1 MSATT
6 VLDVAAVDAAEL
18 PVACEDAA
26 TYEHAV
32 FVVGVRAGVA
42 GIIVGFGDVVGA
54 SLPPSLPAGSRLSP
68 STLLSARPPYKS
80 PSTSRGKCPCPSTS
94 SNQGHF

>member
-6 VLDVAAVDAAEL
+6 VLDVAAVDAEEL
-18 PVACEDAA
+18 AVACEDAA

-42 GIIVGFGDVVGA
+42 GIIVGIVGFGDVWRCFPFPHLFLLSPGCPLPPCCQLDLLTSLPRPAGA
-54 SLPPSLPAGSRLSP
+54 SIHAL
-68 STLLSARPPYKS
+68 
-80 PSTSRGKCPCPSTS
+80 
-94 SNQGHF
+94 